1 MNPQPPE
8 AQAAIPDSP
17 VPKPISR
24 RVSLIGGVV
33 AVLLLAGIGG
43 LAWYLTRP
51 AVAPAPSGMGG
62 PGGPGGPGGGRGGP
76 ASTVGVATAERASI
90 PVVLDALG
98 TVTPQATVRVRP
110 QVSGVLEKVLFSE
123 GQMVKKGDLLATIDP
138 RQFEM
143 ALMQAAGQRQR
154 DEAQLDSAKV
164 TLQRYKTLLEQ
175 DSIARQEV
183 DTQAALVKQLEGT
196 VVIDRASEGT
206 ARLNLGYT
214 RVVAPVSGRVGLRA
228 VDVGNVVSS
237 SDANGVVL
245 ITQVAPID
253 VVFAVPQDRAVDL
266 QQAGPKSIKA
276 TALDRT
282 RAAVLDTGVFASL
295 DNQVDTTTGTVKAK
309 ARFANTQMSLFPSQF
324 VNVQLLVRTI
334 ENAVV
339 VPVTAVRQ
347 GTSGDYVY
355 VLNAAERTVSLR
367 RVTRGQATVDKIVI
381 ATGLQAGERVIT
393 EGADRL
399 KDGARVALAGD
410 APRAGGGGGAGGRR
424 RQGASAPQDVSAP
437 ASASPAAPSLANP
450 ASGPQGRNNP
460 AQSRE
465 PGQGVSRPEPAA
477 ATAPAAIQALSDGP
491 SPQQRERMLAQL
503 KDDPVALERRQK
515 FFEKLDQK
523 DPEAIARWRT
533 MMERR
538 AQGERPAQ

>member
-1 MNPQPPE
+1 MNPQPTE
-8 AQAAIPDSP
+8 AQAVKSDSP
-17 VPKPISR
+17 VPGRISR
-24 RVSLIGGVV
+24 RASVIGGVV
-33 AVLLLAGIGG
+33 AVLLLAGVGG

-51 AVAPAPSGMGG
+51 ATPATAGAGG
-62 PGGPGGPGGGRGGP
+62 ASGPGGGRGGQ

-90 PVVLDALG
+90 PVLLDALG
-98 TVTPQATVRVRP
+98 TVTPQTAVRVRP

-143 ALMQAAGQRQR
+143 ALMQAVGQRQR
-154 DEAQLDSAKV
+154 DEAQLDSARV
-164 TLQRYKTLLEQ
+164 TLQRYKTLLDQ
-175 DSIARQEV
+175 DSIARQDV
-183 DTQAALVKQLEGT
+183 DSQAALVKQLEGT
-196 VVIDRASEGT
+196 VVVDKASEGT

-228 VDVGNVVSS
+228 VDVGNVVNS

-245 ITQVAPID
+245 ITQVSPID
-253 VVFAVPQDRAVDL
+253 VVFAVPQDRIGDL
-266 QQAGPKSIKA
+266 QQSGAKALKA

-282 RAAVLDTGVFASL
+282 RSAVLDTGVFASL
-295 DNQVDTTTGTVKAK
+295 DNQVDSTTGTVKAK
-309 ARFANTQMSLFPSQF
+309 ARFANSQLSLFPSQF
-324 VNVQLLVRTI
+324 VNLQLLVRTI

-339 VPVTAVRQ
+339 VPVTALRQ
-347 GTSGDYVY
+347 GTNGDYVY
-355 VLNAAERTVSLR
+355 VLNPAERTVSLR
-367 RVTRGQATVDKIVI
+367 PVTRGQASVDKIVI

-399 KDGARVALAGD
+399 KDGARVALPGD
-410 APRAGGGGGAGGRR
+410 APRVGGGAGAGGRR
-424 RQGASAPQDVSAP
+424 RQAASAPQDVSAP
-437 ASASPAAPSLANP
+437 ALPAAASSAANP
-450 ASGPQGRNNP
+450 ASGTQGRSNP
-460 AQSRE
+460 AQSRS
-465 PGQGVSRPEPAA
+465 PGQAGASSESAA
-477 ATAPAAIQALSDGP
+477 ATAPVARPALSDGP